1 METTANQIKK
11 TKKNKQPTQENK
23 TQQDIFAA
31 PTNTP
36 EHAQEQLQPE
46 QKEIRLVDIPINDEN
61 VALNVMVG
69 FLNVAHK
76 RGIFTIDESAK
87 IWECISKFQKH

>member
-1 METTANQIKK
+1 METSVSQIKK
-11 TKKNKQPTQENK
+11 TKKTKQPIQQEP
-23 TQQDIFAA
+23 A
-31 PTNTP
+31 TP
-36 EHAQEQLQPE
+36 VPVQVQVPQESAQEQSQPE

-76 RGIFTIDESAK
+76 RGVFTIDESAK
-87 IWECISKFQKH
+87 IWECISKFQK